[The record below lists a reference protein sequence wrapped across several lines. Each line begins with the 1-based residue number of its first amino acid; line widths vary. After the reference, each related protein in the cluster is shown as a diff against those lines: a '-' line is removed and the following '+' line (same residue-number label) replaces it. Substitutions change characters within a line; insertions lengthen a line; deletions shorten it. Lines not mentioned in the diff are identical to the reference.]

1 MNKHKILTPTLVVV
15 VSFLSI
21 YTLTWAAS
29 TVGTNLSTTGTLAV
43 TSTSTFSDILTG
55 TGASLSA
62 NFELVGTAS
71 ISGNLKFGGSGT
83 HTLGVN
89 TGSGAL
95 TINAFTL
102 GGAITGGSNNVTGLA
117 LLSAV
122 QASTSAALE
131 IGTYASISG
140 NISFGG
146 AGTHTL
152 GVSTGSGALTI
163 NAFTLGGAITGDSN
177 NITGLGN
184 LAGVNASGTG
194 TFEAATGK
202 FTTLTADGSLITIS
216 KSVTASVNFEVVGYA
231 SASNLF
237 STNNVI
243 VGGATAS
250 SSTIYSAEIT
260 SSGTTAST
268 SILLA
273 PSSSTT
279 SKGTCLQLKD
289 TQGNWVYARVLS
301 GGTAFTVSTTKCHN

>member
-146 AGTHTL
+146 SGTHSI

-163 NAFTLGGAITGDSN
+163 NAFTLGGAITGGSN
-177 NITGLGN
+177 DITGLGN

-202 FTTLTADGSLITIS
+202 FLTLTNDNALIALTGSATI
-216 KSVTASVNFEVVGYA
+216 SVNFEALGYA
-231 SASNLF
+231 SASSLF
-237 STNNVI
+237 ATNNII

-250 SSTIYSAEIT
+250 SSSIYSGEFT
-260 SSGTTAST
+260 TKSTTASA
-268 SILLA
+268 SFLFA
-273 PSSSTT
+273 PSSTTT

-289 TQGNWVYARVLS
+289 TVGNWVYARVL
-301 GGTAFTVSTTKCHN
+301 